1 MDIAKALSLEFN
13 IKLEHANNIISLL
26 DEGCTVPFIAR
37 YRKEM
42 HGSCD
47 DQKIREFAD
56 RLEYLRNF
64 EKRKEDIVRLITEQ
78 EKMTPE
84 IMANLEKALT
94 LTELEDIYRPFKPKR
109 QTRATIAE
117 AKGLKPLAEII
128 FAQKDTR
135 DLEEIAKDFVD
146 AEKGVENTEQALA
159 GAGDIIA
166 EMISDDAEIRKL
178 LREFILSSAHM
189 VTTYTNHHRSELQ

>member
-64 EKRKEDIVRLITEQ
+64 DKRREDIVRLITEQ

-94 LTELEDIYRPFKPKR
+94 FRT
-109 QTRATIAE
+109 
-117 AKGLKPLAEII
+117 
-128 FAQKDTR
+128 
-135 DLEEIAKDFVD
+135 
-146 AEKGVENTEQALA
+146 
-159 GAGDIIA
+159 
-166 EMISDDAEIRKL
+166 
-178 LREFILSSAHM
+178 
-189 VTTYTNHHRSELQ
+189 